1 MKSNFGRIVAC
12 VVALIIL
19 VSCLS
24 ACSSVEIESSGES
37 SSMFV
42 QVEQT
47 GSWRIVYH
55 RETKVMYAVSFGTY
69 NGGDFTVLVNPD
81 GSPMIYKGN

>member
-1 MKSNFGRIVAC
+1 MKSNFGRIIVC
-12 VVALIIL
+12 IIALTIFL
-19 VSCLS
+19 SCLS
-24 ACSSVEIESSGES
+24 ACSDVEIESSGES

-47 GSWRIVYH
+47 GSWRVVYH

-81 GSPMIYKGN
+81 GSPMTYKDN